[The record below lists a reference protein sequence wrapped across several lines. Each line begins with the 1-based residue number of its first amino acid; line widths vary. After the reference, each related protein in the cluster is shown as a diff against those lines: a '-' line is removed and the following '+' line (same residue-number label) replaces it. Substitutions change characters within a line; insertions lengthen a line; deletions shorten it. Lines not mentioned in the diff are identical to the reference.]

1 MRMLSIERF
10 FRHDVVS
17 LLSFLC
23 SVADV
28 VLLLERGLYV
38 SAKTEP
44 FLNASCDRLSD
55 ICPLSVSEVE
65 QQFFCPPCY
74 FYPGM
79 SPSIAAVESVFI
91 GDVFDDIGGMLQRE
105 REFESLHG
113 EDSSIALGSGFEV
126 GGEVGGVFGQSD
138 VVYLVTPGHDG
149 EGRVEYHRG
158 PKDAF
163 EVGATTRTMVLT
175 HGEEVASEVFLFDDI
190 AQLAQG
196 LWVVEEGIGLVP
208 LLDHSSP

>member
-1 MRMLSIERF
+1 
-10 FRHDVVS
+10 
-17 LLSFLC
+17 
-23 SVADV
+23 
-28 VLLLERGLYV
+28 
-38 SAKTEP
+38 
-44 FLNASCDRLSD
+44 
-55 ICPLSVSEVE
+55 
-65 QQFFCPPCY
+65 
-74 FYPGM
+74 M

-175 HGEEVASEVFLFDDI
+175 HGEEVASEAFLFDDI

-196 LWVVEEGIGLVP
+196 LCVVEEGIGVVP